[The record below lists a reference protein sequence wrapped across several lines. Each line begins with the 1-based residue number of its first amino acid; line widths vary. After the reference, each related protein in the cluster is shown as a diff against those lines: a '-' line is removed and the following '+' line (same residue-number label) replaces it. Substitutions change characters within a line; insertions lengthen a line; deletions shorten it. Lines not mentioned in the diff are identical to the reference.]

1 MSSIQRFVKERSH
14 CSIHTHTSTF
24 TQTYIHASIHCTFH
38 CIYVYIIIL
47 YNIVYINDVF
57 HHRLYQKLL
66 IEILLAAAFG
76 REIHVQDGRA
86 NRLHEEATGLMAA
99 VTRTPG
105 GQYDGLFALGGQSF
119 EIRSVVRVFLN
130 YNSLC
135 IIHAYAHICTCL
147 HVFQHI
153 RMYICIYILASIIVH
168 VYILACI
175 LVCMWT

>member
-1 MSSIQRFVKERSH
+1 MFP
-14 CSIHTHTSTF
+14 
-24 TQTYIHASIHCTFH
+24 
-38 CIYVYIIIL
+38 
-47 YNIVYINDVF
+47 
-57 HHRLYQKLL
+57 HRLYQKLL

-119 EIRSVVRVFLN
+119 EIRSVVRDFLN

-135 IIHAYAHICTCL
+135 TVHAYAHIICTCL

-153 RMYICIYILASIIVH
+153 LMYVFLHLSLYMCTFLQVFWCVCGPDTCWLHCIFDCNH
-168 VYILACI
+168 
-175 LVCMWT
+175 